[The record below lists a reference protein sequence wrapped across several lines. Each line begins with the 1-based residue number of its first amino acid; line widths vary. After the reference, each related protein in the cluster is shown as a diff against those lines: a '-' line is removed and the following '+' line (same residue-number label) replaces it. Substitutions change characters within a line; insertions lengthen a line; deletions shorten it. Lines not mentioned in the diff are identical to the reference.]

1 MKGGNQIMKLD
12 PTDMANLTRKLSEL
26 KKIDKQGLS
35 TELGKM
41 SLITQ
46 MKMKEIA
53 PFDKGN
59 LKGKITAVKTGN
71 TVVIS
76 SKAPYSGF
84 VEFGG
89 GNPKTPKTRIPFFY
103 PTIRRE
109 VKTLL
114 INIDNRIKKAI
125 K

>member
-1 MKGGNQIMKLD
+1 MKNQIMKLD
-12 PTDMANLTRKLSEL
+12 PLDMANLTRKINQLQ
-26 KKIDKQGLS
+26 KIDKQGLS
-35 TELGKM
+35 NELGKM
-41 SLITQ
+41 ALITG

-53 PFDKGN
+53 PFDTGN
-59 LKGKITAVKTGN
+59 LKGKITAVNTGK

-84 VEFGG
+84 VEFGK
-89 GNPKTPKTRIPFFY
+89 GNPKTKETRIPFFY

-114 INIDNRIKKAI
+114 INLENKINKAI